1 MEKYPTLVSILSQL
15 VSCSKS
21 FGLAAFDGDCGIFIL
36 QCYNAADISVQSTF
50 RLLFWLLRECH
61 LMFCRLCTSLSVALH
76 WKSLSPV
83 CSCLLDP
90 QYQNNLS
97 STNLHKSLHK
107 SARAWW
113 IHNIRTLVAPHYQN
127 NLSSTSSTFHFQ
139 KCSSKSNLSNQ
150 LTANVNE

>member
-50 RLLFWLLRECH
+50 RLLFWLRRECH

-83 CSCLLDP
+83 CSCLMVDP

-107 SARAWW
+107 SAPAWW
-113 IHNIRTLVAPHYQN
+113 IRNIRTLVDGST
-127 NLSSTSSTFHFQ
+127 LSEQ
-139 KCSSKSNLSNQ
+139 PQ
-150 LTANVNE
+150 LHKLNISFPKI